1 MKLIENAG
9 FNFQCWQFRRFWQS
23 AAKIKETSSNN
34 VSSGYVVG
42 GCLLVEQLRSSGAK
56 SGLLHLLARG
66 VGCRMYALH
75 FELEVVWI
83 AGVLQRGFI
92 ADQALRVQI
101 VEGLVERLHTVLGG
115 AGANG
120 LMNQA
125 RLFRDH
131 DALADKRGRDQDLG
145 SWDAACTVSP
155 LNKSLA
161 DDGPQSGAKLHT
173 HLLLLRWRKYSDDT
187 VDGFDC

>member
-1 MKLIENAG
+1 MALIE
-9 FNFQCWQFRRFWQS
+9 
-23 AAKIKETSSNN
+23 KIKETLRSRLL
-34 VSSGYVVG
+34 GYVVG
-42 GCLLVEQLRSSGAK
+42 GCLQVEQLRSSGAK
-56 SGLLHLLARG
+56 SGLLHLLA
-66 VGCRMYALH
+66 CRVRCGMDALH

-83 AGVLQRGFI
+83 AGVLQGGFI

-120 LMNQA
+120 LMQQA
-125 RLFRDH
+125 RLFRGH
-131 DALADKRGRDQDLG
+131 DALADKRGRDQDLSG
-145 SWDAACTVSP
+145 WDAACTVSA

-161 DDGPQSGAKLHT
+161 DDGPQRGAKLHT

-187 VDGFDC
+187 VDGFNCIQCMQC